1 MSKHKKGIIRM
12 NLDNEINKDNRE
24 PKKVLKTKKEINEE
38 IIEATNIILKT
49 ERYNYV
55 DVNGII
61 FLQDIEK

>member
-1 MSKHKKGIIRM
+1 M

-24 PKKVLKTKKEINEE
+24 PKKVLKTKKEINKE
-38 IIEATNIILKT
+38 IIEATNIVLKT

>member
-24 PKKVLKTKKEINEE
+24 PKKVLKTKKEINKE

>member
-24 PKKVLKTKKEINEE
+24 PKKVLKTKKEINKE

-61 FLQDIEK
+61 FLQEIEK